1 MLDRPLI
8 DVTSAGAI
16 TCYKCYTLSGLLSLV
31 DFTYAVDDVVLWT
44 K

>member
-1 MLDRPLI
+1 MSQYSRLDY
-8 DVTSAGAI
+8 SAGAV
-16 TCYKCYTLSGLLSLV
+16 TCYKCYTLSGLLSLD